1 MQPSVL
7 NQPLSH
13 QFSFLVLLGLAVSCI
28 SWTITHEEV
37 FREPRE
43 FCKDKSQRCKRLYQ
57 RKFFYLFTCEY
68 CTSHYVAALL
78 LVLTHFQML
87 YGGWRGFVIAEFA
100 LVWIANIYMSAYNR
114 LRLEIKSEN
123 LSIAEQ
129 AKAADQDVLP
139 PSTARKAESDRNH
152 PSRAYSAA
160 PK

>member
-13 QFSFLVLLGLAVSCI
+13 QFSFLLLLGLAVASV

-43 FCKDKSQRCKRLYQ
+43 FCKNKSQNCESLYQ

-68 CTSHYVAALL
+68 CFSHYVTALFL
-78 LVLTHFQML
+78 LLTHFQML
-87 YGGWRGFVIAEFA
+87 YQGWRGFVISEFA
-100 LVWIANIYMSAYNR
+100 LVWIANVYMGAFNH
-114 LRLEIKSEN
+114 LRLEIKAEN

-129 AKAADQDVLP
+129 TKVTDRGDLL
-139 PSTARKAESDRNH
+139 STSPR
-152 PSRAYSAA
+152 
-160 PK
+160 